1 MFKDE
6 GEQFINICET
16 ILRKSRISD
25 KSVCVL
31 LRTFHFT
38 MPILTGAVLLFG
50 SEFWFNVIVVFNI
63 IVFIMFF
70 LFHGCILSKIEHR
83 FTTDDFTVID
93 PFLEIINVELT
104 NENRSTY
111 SLYSSLMGFVITFG
125 LYCYRFG
132 IPSFISTISKVA
144 NASTSSQQI

>member
-50 SEFWFNVIVVFNI
+50 SEFWFNVI
-63 IVFIMFF
+63 
-70 LFHGCILSKIEHR
+70 
-83 FTTDDFTVID
+83 
-93 PFLEIINVELT
+93 
-104 NENRSTY
+104 
-111 SLYSSLMGFVITFG
+111 
-125 LYCYRFG
+125 
-132 IPSFISTISKVA
+132 
-144 NASTSSQQI
+144 